1 MANSRSEYAPSILQ
15 EDITHCFLC
24 GRCDRKLD
32 RHEPMQGSNRQK
44 SKEDGLW
51 VALCHVPCHEG
62 QAHGDRDIRR
72 RLCEYTQKTAMN
84 YYGWST
90 EEWIA
95 RYGKN
100 YL

>member
-1 MANSRSEYAPSILQ
+1 MANSRSEYSPSILQ
-15 EDITHCFLC
+15 DDTTHCFLC
-24 GRCDRKLD
+24 GRSDRKLD

-44 SKEDGLW
+44 SKADGLW
-51 VALCHVPCHEG
+51 ITLCHVPCHEG
-62 QAHGDRDIRR
+62 KAHGDRDIRM
-72 RLCEYTQKTAMN
+72 RLCAYTQQRAMEQ
-84 YYGWST
+84 YGWSK